1 MKKGFILRT
10 VTLLLTM
17 TLLALTLTA
26 CSGPVPTPRAG
37 KVVATAGGEDIYYD
51 ELYFLAKN
59 HIEDMEKLKGEDY
72 LQQEGAVAEVADF
85 VWKNLVTRDHA
96 LISVGRDYG
105 IDITE
110 GEIAEEVEK
119 HLDGLITD
127 SFEGGYDEYV
137 AVLDKQHMTDRYVRT
152 YLAVENYLATAIVK
166 EMMKRGELDTSD
178 AAAEAHIYGEDL
190 IRTVHVFISN
200 TNDLYTKEENA
211 THAAEIQKELSAITD
226 DAKRYEAMREAIGGK
241 YNNDFSDL
249 AGDGF
254 YFSRGEMNDFY
265 EDAAFALKEYGVSDV
280 VETAEGYY
288 VIMRMPKSE
297 TYIKEHFQELKEKT
311 YFIILNG
318 MVEKRFSE
326 MKLEKT
332 SFGGG
337 LDVTDLPV
345 IHADGG
351 LWIYV
356 SSGIV
361 VGAIVLV
368 VGSMLFGRVLK
379 GRKGKHGS
387 K

>member
-166 EMMKRGELDTSD
+166 EMMKRGSRDRRLFSESIFAFFRFYGWLKTLLTAEEQMLL
-178 AAAEAHIYGEDL
+178 AAGNS
-190 IRTVHVFISN
+190 R
-200 TNDLYTKEENA
+200 
-211 THAAEIQKELSAITD
+211 Q
-226 DAKRYEAMREAIGGK
+226 
-241 YNNDFSDL
+241 L
-249 AGDGF
+249 AG
-254 YFSRGEMNDFY
+254 
-265 EDAAFALKEYGVSDV
+265 
-280 VETAEGYY
+280 
-288 VIMRMPKSE
+288 KSVAM
-297 TYIKEHFQELKEKT
+297 L
-311 YFIILNG
+311 L
-318 MVEKRFSE
+318 
-326 MKLEKT
+326 
-332 SFGGG
+332 
-337 LDVTDLPV
+337 
-345 IHADGG
+345 A
-351 LWIYV
+351 
-356 SSGIV
+356 GI
-361 VGAIVLV
+361 
-368 VGSMLFGRVLK
+368 
-379 GRKGKHGS
+379 
-387 K
+387 

>member
-1 MKKGFILRT
+1 MKKGFIVRT
-10 VTLLLTM
+10 VTLLLTL

-51 ELYFLAKN
+51 ELYFLAMN
-59 HIEDMEKLKGEDY
+59 HIEDMEALKGEDY
-72 LQQEGAVAEVADF
+72 LQQEGAVAEVTDF
-85 VWKNLVTRDHA
+85 VWKNLLTRDHA
-96 LISVGRDYG
+96 LISIGRDYD

-119 HLDGLITD
+119 HLDGLITE
-127 SFEGGYDEYV
+127 SFEGSWDEYV

-152 YLAVENYLATAIVK
+152 YIAVENYLATAIVK

-178 AAAEAHIYGEDL
+178 EAAEAHIYGDDL

-200 TNDLYTKEENA
+200 TNDLYTKEQNA
-211 THAAEIQKELSAITD
+211 AHAAEIQAELAAIED
-226 DAKRYEAMREAIGGK
+226 DARRYEAMRDAIGGK

-249 AGDGF
+249 VGNGY

-265 EDAAFALKEYGVSDV
+265 ENAAFMLPEYGVSDV

-288 VIMRMPKSE
+288 IIMRMPKSE
-297 TYIKEHFQELKEKT
+297 AYIKDHFQELKEKT
-311 YFIILNG
+311 YFITLNG
-318 MVEKRFSE
+318 MVEKRFAE

-337 LDVTDLPV
+337 LDVTALPV

-351 LWIYV
+351 LWVYI
-356 SSGIV
+356 SSGIIL
-361 VGAIVLV
+361 GAIVLLGV
-368 VGSMLFGRVLK
+368 PMLLSRVLK
-379 GRKGKHGS
+379 NRKTRRGAK
-387 K
+387 